1 METYCVKERK
11 KTKCIPGSEEIVKTR
26 GNRFILRCV
35 CANCGI
41 LKHSFI
47 SNGNLGGLLGK
58 GLTFD
63 VHKLIG
69 KLPKPKGGFTLPSHK
84 YTGPYN
90 PLDKQLDANDQ
101 PLPGQEPYNQVDAI
115 ALKHDICYRDAHNK
129 QGKLKC
135 DKEMLNSLSQTTT
148 KGIRESFDKKL
159 VQAAIG
165 AKYKLGLGAKNGM
178 RRRGKKN

>member
-1 METYCVKERK
+1 METYCVRERR
-11 KTKCIPGSEEIVKTR
+11 KTKCVPGSAEIIKTK
-26 GNRFILRCV
+26 GNGRLMLRCI
-35 CANCGI
+35 CKIFGI
-41 LKHSFI
+41 PKFTFI
-47 SNGNLGGLLGK
+47 KQGGLL
-58 GLTFD
+58 D

-90 PLDKQLDANDQ
+90 PLDKQLDENDQ

-115 ALKHDICYRDAHNK
+115 AMKHDSCYWDNDYK

-135 DKEMLNSLSQTTT
+135 DKDMLDSLSQTKT
-148 KGIRESFDKKL
+148 KGIRESFDEKL

-165 AKYKLGLGAKNGM
+165 TKYKLGVGSKNLKK
-178 RRRGKKN
+178 RRGKQN

>member
-1 METYCVKERK
+1 MK
-11 KTKCIPGSEEIVKTR
+11 
-26 GNRFILRCV
+26 GNRLTLQCT

-41 LKHSFI
+41 LKHSFVKQE
-47 SNGNLGGLLGK
+47 GLL
-58 GLTFD
+58 D

-90 PLDKQLDANDQ
+90 PLEKQLDANDQ
-101 PLPGQEPYNQVDAI
+101 PLPGQEPYNQIDAI
-115 ALKHDICYRDAHNK
+115 ALKLDICYRDNNNK

-135 DKEMLNSLSQTTT
+135 DKDMLNSLSKT
-148 KGIRESFDKKL
+148 KTEGVQESFDKKL

-165 AKYKLGLGAKNGM
+165 KNISLD
-178 RRRGKKN
+178 

>member
-1 METYCVKERK
+1 M
-11 KTKCIPGSEEIVKTR
+11 
-26 GNRFILRCV
+26 

-47 SNGNLGGLLGK
+47 SNNKRGGLL
-58 GLTFD
+58 D
-63 VHKLIG
+63 VHALIG

-90 PLDKQLDANDQ
+90 PLDKQLDASDQ

-115 ALKHDICYRDAHNK
+115 AMKHDICYRDNNNK

-135 DKEMLNSLSQTTT
+135 DKQMLDIYHKQKQKVFENRL
-148 KGIRESFDKKL
+148 I
-159 VQAAIG
+159 
-165 AKYKLGLGAKNGM
+165 KNWC
-178 RRRGKKN
+178 KQQSALNIS

>member
-11 KTKCIPGSEEIVKTR
+11 KTKCVPGTEEVVKTK
-26 GNRFILRCV
+26 GNRLILRCV
-35 CANCGI
+35 CATCGI

-47 SNGNLGGLLGK
+47 SNNKKGGLL
-58 GLTFD
+58 D

-90 PLDKQLDANDQ
+90 PLDKQLDTGDQ

-115 ALKHDICYRDAHNK
+115 AMKHDICYRDNNNK
-129 QGKLKC
+129 KGKLEC
-135 DKEMLNSLSQTTT
+135 DKKMLDNLSKTAT

-165 AKYKLGLGAKNGM
+165 AKYKLGLGTKNVQ
-178 RRRGKKN
+178 RRRGKQN

>member
-1 METYCVKERK
+1 METYCVRKRK
-11 KTKCIPGSEEIVKTR
+11 KTQYIPGTEEMIDMK
-26 GNRFILRCV
+26 GNRLMLRCT

-41 LKHSFI
+41 LKHSFVKQ
-47 SNGNLGGLLGK
+47 GGLL
-58 GLTFD
+58 D

-90 PLDKQLDANDQ
+90 PQEEQLDANNQ
-101 PLPGQEPYNQVDAI
+101 PLPGQEPYNQIDAI
-115 ALKHDICYRDAHNK
+115 ALKHDICCRDNNNK

-135 DKEMLNSLSQTTT
+135 DKDMLNSLSKTKT
-148 KGIRESFDKKL
+148 KGVRESFDKKL

-165 AKYKLGLGAKNGM
+165 TKYKLGLGAKNGN
-178 RRRGKKN
+178 RRRGKLI